1 MAELRTKGSYKN
13 SFALFCFEAHYDAAG
28 VEKKTPPDST
38 RVGFGFM

>member
-28 VEKKTPPDST
+28 VEKNRPDST